1 MNLGIVGFS
10 NYFQKAYA
18 GYLQNESSIRLRAV
32 CDPKPADQLVSLIK
46 ENLPKAKP
54 RLFDNLPEFLAFNEV
69 DAVLISTPHVFHF
82 QQAYECLA
90 AGCHV
95 FVDKPLACRS
105 EEAQQLV
112 ALANKKGLVLTVG
125 NQRRYEVPYQQL
137 KKMIY
142 GGELGEIRLVHY
154 LFANSPWYDYRS
166 SWRGDPSI
174 NCGGAMIDIGHLAV
188 DTLMWLL
195 EGRLMWVEAE
205 MLSTAGWP
213 AEETVMILAEFEPHV
228 NVNLT
233 VTYAAPFPSV
243 QEELSIYGTQC
254 SAFTRRFAPVRFRQS
269 PPILTQIPVNGKP
282 TEFVHPDK
290 PQGWRPLE
298 DFCNG
303 IKTGQAV
310 LSDGASN
317 LRTVEFIDNVYRSAR
332 ERQRIYL
339 RNHAALQ
346 QD

>member
-1 MNLGIVGFS
+1 MNLGVVGFS

-18 GYLQNESSIRLRAV
+18 AYLHNEPFIRLSAV
-32 CDPKPADQLVSLIK
+32 YDPKPAAQLVSLIK
-46 ENLPKAKP
+46 GCLPTARP
-54 RLFDNLPEFLAFNEV
+54 QLFNNWQDFLAFEEV

-82 QQAYECLA
+82 EQVLNSLK
-90 AGCHV
+90 AGRHV
-95 FVDKPLACRS
+95 FVDKPLACRYA
-105 EEAQQLV
+105 EAQQLV
-112 ALANKKGLVLTVG
+112 DLANKLGLVLMVG
-125 NQRRYEVPYQQL
+125 NQRRYEAPYQQL
-137 KKMIY
+137 KRIIR
-142 GGELGEIRLVHY
+142 GGEMGEIRLMHY
-154 LFANSPWYDYRS
+154 LFANSPWYDYRN

-188 DTLMWLL
+188 DTLIWLL

-205 MLSTAGWP
+205 MLSTAEWP
-213 AEETVMILAEFEPHV
+213 AEDTVMILAEFEPHV
-228 NVNLT
+228 TINLT
-233 VTYAAPFPSV
+233 ITYAAPFPSV

-254 SAFTRRFAPVRFRQS
+254 SSFTRRFAAVRFGQF
-269 PPILTQIPVNGKP
+269 PPTLTQIPVNGKP
-282 TEFVHPDK
+282 TEFAYHDK
-290 PQGWRPLE
+290 PQAWRPLE

-310 LSDGASN
+310 LSDGVSN

-339 RNHAALQ
+339 RNHAALK